1 MESESRDGR
10 RMKYWIIGDEF
21 LDSEDKK
28 SADAQGYLRELVC
41 CKDCKHRPRQLVN
54 DEHEGFNLE
63 FPDEKCPCQCEDDPW
78 YNWMP
83 KDYWYCGNGE
93 RKEE

>member
-1 MESESRDGR
+1 MKILKEVIIRYQTEDGR
-10 RMKYWIIGDEF
+10 IVKAYE
-21 LDSEDKK
+21 
-28 SADAQGYLRELVC
+28 QGELVR
-41 CKDCKHRPRQLVN
+41 CKDCKHRPRRLEED

-63 FPDEKCPCQCEDDPW
+63 FPDGRCPCQCEDHW

-83 KDYWYCGNGE
+83 NDDWHCGNGE